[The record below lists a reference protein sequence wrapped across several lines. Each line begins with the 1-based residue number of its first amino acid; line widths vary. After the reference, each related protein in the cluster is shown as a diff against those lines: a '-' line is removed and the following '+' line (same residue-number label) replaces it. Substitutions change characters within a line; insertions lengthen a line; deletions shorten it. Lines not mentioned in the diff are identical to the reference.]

1 MGNGPGSVLIAVTS
15 ELIESSRRVQ
25 IGNFTRLRPIHSDD
39 AEITLRWRLSNR
51 ARLLNKGAETVAE
64 QRSWIQSR
72 PSSELNY
79 VIETRKSQP
88 VGCIALIDINF
99 VHRRAESARFLI
111 GEEESARGFPIAVEA
126 MKLLYEVAFDQL
138 KLLRVY
144 GVIAEDNALMLKWQK
159 YLGMKEE
166 GRLRRHS
173 YINGRFQDHI
183 AVGIFDSEFRE
194 VTLPRMN
201 GLIALAGIN
210 TKEPHSD

>member
-1 MGNGPGSVLIAVTS
+1 M
-15 ELIESSRRVQ
+15 
-25 IGNFTRLRPIHSDD
+25 RPIETGD
-39 AEITLRWRLSNR
+39 AEVTLQWRLGNR
-51 ARLLNKGAETVAE
+51 AKLLNRGAETVEE

-72 PSSELNY
+72 PSSELNF
-79 VIETRKSQP
+79 VIETWKSQP

-111 GEEESARGFPIAVEA
+111 GDEEASRGLPIAVEA

-144 GVIAEDNALMLKWQK
+144 GVIAEENTLMLKWQK

-173 YINGRFQDHI
+173 YINGRFQDHV
-183 AVGIFDSEFRE
+183 AVGIFDSEFHE
-194 VTLPRMN
+194 VALPRMN
-201 GLIALAGIN
+201 GLIALAGSN
-210 TKEPHSD
+210 TKESHSDST

>member
-1 MGNGPGSVLIAVTS
+1 VIAVTS
-15 ELIESSRRVQ
+15 EVIESSRQVQ
-25 IGNFTRLRPIHSDD
+25 IGRFTRLRPIESGD
-39 AEITLRWRLSNR
+39 AEITLQWRLGNR
-51 ARLLNKGAETVAE
+51 AKLLNRGAETVDE

-72 PSSELNY
+72 PSSELNF
-79 VIETRKSQP
+79 VIETLKSQA

-111 GEEESARGFPIAVEA
+111 GDEESSRGLPIAVEA

-144 GVIAEDNALMLKWQK
+144 GVIAEENALMLKWQK

-173 YINGRFQDHI
+173 YINGRFQDHV
-183 AVGIFDSEFRE
+183 AVGILDSEFYE
-194 VTLPRMN
+194 VALPRMN
-201 GLIALAGIN
+201 GLIALAGSN
-210 TKEPHSD
+210 TKESHSDST